1 MEQIVYVIV
10 NLSSFML
17 LVIQLLMTCRA
28 LLSFI
33 LVDGDDKISNFLY
46 HATEPVIYPLRLLFE
61 KLGLFEDMVIDIP
74 YIATYL
80 ILSMVQVLLPTV
92 YL

>member
-10 NLSSFML
+10 NLASIML
-17 LVIQLLMTCRA
+17 LAVQLLMTCRV

-33 LVDGDDKISNFLY
+33 LVDGDDNISNFLY
-46 HATEPVIYPLRLLFE
+46 HATEPVVYPLRLLFE
-61 KLGLFEDMVIDIP
+61 KLGLFEDFVLDIP
-74 YIATYL
+74 FLATYL
-80 ILSMVQVLLPTV
+80 ILSILQTILPTV